1 MILRDQKACFSV
13 GLIAASLLH
22 TFPAAGQSG
31 LQVEAQQI
39 TSAGGDRQFLT
50 LEHEGTPETFNIS
63 IKEFPYDADEPNH
76 VAAIGWNVASDGRAD
91 PAYPAMGLYFE
102 RNFQNPGNVDAF
114 EFHLQAFGDLG
125 TQRVISAYIPRDG
138 SVERSGLT
146 FAAATISLS
155 DPYQVPVFSV
165 ETLNHVVQINQSTLL
180 SFNAN
185 NVAVARQLNAAGSS
199 FVNLWFVND
208 KDVYAG
214 SRPIALASSF
224 GNDVFGTDSLI
235 SLIGTG
241 ARNGSIGITLD
252 ASGTAVDGTFTP
264 LQLRQNARLSSSTM
278 ANTFFGGENRFS
290 IQATSGIS
298 ALSLS
303 DITGVGGA
311 TAAYDG
317 SRRTFK
323 LQVRDQAVDR
333 DLLVYDAANSSV
345 TLGASAKA
353 THSNAVAI
361 GTGSTTLA
369 ANTVAIGTP
378 GSERRI
384 TSVASGFAA
393 TDAVNLGQLDAV
405 GTSVASLDGR
415 VANVSAR
422 VDGQETRLAA
432 GELVNEEQQ
441 VRLSSLE
448 RATEGHEQR
457 LSAIEQSGLTLGSD
471 LTLAVERISGVE
483 RDLASQADT
492 IVRNGEAIAL
502 VDTKLAAHDT
512 RFAENDVRLAGHDQA
527 IADLEA
533 SVADATTELMII
545 AAGDGVNAAS
555 ATGTGATALGSK
567 AQAVGGGALAVGA
580 DAQATADQATAL
592 GTKAQA
598 SGYASNATGADSV
611 AAGYQSMA
619 SGVYARAIGDYSMA
633 FGRAAFAAG
642 DNATAIGALASS
654 SGKDTTAVGSGA
666 SAGRA
671 GATAIGAGAL
681 ASAAN
686 ATAIGAG
693 ATSSV
698 ANQVTLGGPGSSVR
712 IGDLEA
718 STAAQVGPVQAVT
731 ADASGVLG
739 RQAVASAQSVQAVGA
754 SLRQVAEIGDTQ
766 FSVLDGRVGLLD
778 DRLDQMSDQT
788 RGGIAAAMALGG
800 TMVVPDSNVSINF
813 NIATYRGEQGY
824 SGSLVAKV
832 TPKIYVSGGFAGST
846 AKGSAGGRAGVAIG
860 F

>member
-1 MILRDQKACFSV
+1 MTLRDQKARLSM

-22 TFPAAGQSG
+22 SFPAAGQSG
-31 LQVEAQQI
+31 SSIDAQQI
-39 TSAGGDRQFLT
+39 TSEGGDRQFLS

-63 IKEFPYDADEPNH
+63 IQEFPYENDDPNH
-76 VAAIGWNVASDGRAD
+76 VAAIGWNVSSAGRAD
-91 PAYPAMGLYFE
+91 PAYPAIGLYFE

-125 TQRVISAYIPRDG
+125 AQRVISAYIPRDG

-146 FAAATISLS
+146 FAAATITLS
-155 DPYQVPVFSV
+155 DPYQMPVFSV
-165 ETLNHVVQINQSTLL
+165 ETLNHVVQINQSTLF

-185 NVAVARQLNAAGSS
+185 NVPVARQLNAAGSS
-199 FVNLWFVND
+199 FVNLWFLND

-214 SRPIALASSF
+214 SRPIALASTF

-241 ARNGSIGITLD
+241 ARDGSIGITMD
-252 ASGTAVDGTFTP
+252 ASGDAVDGTFTP
-264 LQLRQNARLSSSTM
+264 LQLRQNARLSSSTI
-278 ANTFFGGENRFS
+278 ANTYFGGENRLS
-290 IQATSGIS
+290 IQANSGIS

-317 SRRTFK
+317 SRRTFTF
-323 LQVRDQAVDR
+323 QVRDQAVDR
-333 DLLVYDAANSSV
+333 ELLVYDAANSAV
-345 TLGASAKA
+345 TLGAGAKA
-353 THSNAVAI
+353 THSNSVAI
-361 GTGSTTLA
+361 GTGSSTLA
-369 ANTVAIGTP
+369 PNTVAIGAP

-384 TSVASGFAA
+384 TSVASGLTA

-405 GTSVASLDGR
+405 GATVAILDGR
-415 VANVSAR
+415 VANVLGR
-422 VDGQETRLAA
+422 IDDHETRVTA
-432 GELVNEEQQ
+432 GELVIEEQQ
-441 VRLSSLE
+441 VKLARLE
-448 RATEGHEQR
+448 RTSEGHEQR
-457 LSAIEQSGLTLGSD
+457 LSTIEQSGLRIGSD
-471 LTLAVERISGVE
+471 LTSAVERITGVE
-483 RDLASQADT
+483 RDLASQADD
-492 IVRNGEAIAL
+492 IVRHGDAIAS
-502 VDTKLAAHDT
+502 VDVKLAAHDI
-512 RFAENDVRLAGHDQA
+512 RLAENDVRLTGHDQA
-527 IADLEA
+527 ISSLEA
-533 SVADATTELMII
+533 SVASATTGLMII
-545 AAGDGVNAAS
+545 AVGDGVTAAS
-555 ATGTGATALGSK
+555 ATGTGATALGSN
-567 AQAVGGGALAVGA
+567 AQADGSGALALGA
-580 DAQATADQATAL
+580 NAQARAEQATAL
-592 GTKAQA
+592 GKNAQA

-619 SGVYARAIGDYSMA
+619 SGVYARALGDHSMA
-633 FGRAAFAAG
+633 FGRAAFAVG
-642 DNATAIGALASS
+642 DNATSVGALASS

-686 ATAIGAG
+686 STAIGAG
-693 ATSSV
+693 ATSSL
-698 ANQVTLGGPGSSVR
+698 ANQVTLGGVGSSVR

-754 SLRQVAEIGDTQ
+754 SLRQVAEISDTQ
-766 FSVLDGRVGLLD
+766 FGVLDGRVGILEN
-778 DRLDQMSDQT
+778 RLDHMSEQT

-846 AKGSAGGRAGVAIG
+846 AKGSTGGRAGVAFG